1 MSRANPYIHR
11 AATVSD
17 NARQGFAT
25 LALAY
30 EHQTRNLLKF
40 LQETDGGLA
49 ADARTLLIEEI
60 ASRLGVSIY
69 ATYSPQENP
78 DA

>member
-30 EHQTRNLLKF
+30 EHQTQNLLKF
-40 LQETDGGLA
+40 LQETDGELA
-49 ADARTLLIEEI
+49 ADARAELIEEI
-60 ASRLGVSIY
+60 ANRIGVSVY
-69 ATYSPQENP
+69 ATYPSQES
-78 DA
+78 